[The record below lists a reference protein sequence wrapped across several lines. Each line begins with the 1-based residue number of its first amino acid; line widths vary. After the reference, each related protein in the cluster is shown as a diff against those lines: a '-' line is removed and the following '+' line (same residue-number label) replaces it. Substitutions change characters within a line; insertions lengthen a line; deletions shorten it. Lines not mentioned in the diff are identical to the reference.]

1 MNYLLIFTGFS
12 FGFSLAVVLIA
23 RVSIRP
29 NAKKV
34 LKEVGLLKDHKARN
48 VRKLLAP
55 KDLGDQEI

>member
-12 FGFSLAVVLIA
+12 FGFSLAVILIA

-34 LKEVGLLKDHKARN
+34 LKEVGLIKDHKARSP
-48 VRKLLAP
+48 RKSP
-55 KDLGDQEI
+55 EPVDLGEREI